1 MTQPGDRTRL
11 DTIEAAVAA
20 IARGGMVIVVDDEDR
35 ENEGDFVMAAE
46 KVTQRDVNFM
56 LTHGRGLLCVPM
68 TGERLERLDIP
79 AMVPGADALTD
90 TAFTVSVDLLG
101 AGSNGVSADERS
113 HCIARLVDDRSTAA
127 DFIRPGHVF
136 PLRSVPGGVLRRAGH
151 TEASVDLAVLAGLK
165 PAGVICEIMNADGS
179 MARLPELEV
188 LARRYDLPLV
198 SIADLIAHRR
208 RTDRLVTR
216 VAEAQ
221 LPTDFGVF
229 RVLGYRSELDGRE
242 HLALVT
248 GEVSGKEDVLVR
260 VHSECLT
267 GDVLTSRRCD
277 CGSQLRSAMQQVSAA
292 GAGVIVYMR
301 GHEGRGI
308 GLLHKLEAYALQDG
322 GLDTVD
328 ANLAL
333 GLPADGRDYGIG
345 AQILADLGLSS
356 IRLMTNNPA
365 KRVGLEAFG
374 LRIVDRVPLR
384 SASTPEN
391 AAYLASKRDRMGHL
405 LDEPVT

>member
-1 MTQPGDRTRL
+1 MTQPRHGSRL
-11 DTIEAAVAA
+11 DSIDAAVAA
-20 IARGGMVIVVDDEDR
+20 IACGGMAIVVDDEDR

-46 KVTQRDVNFM
+46 KATQRDVNFM
-56 LTHGRGLLCVPM
+56 LTHGRGLVCVPM
-68 TGERLERLDIP
+68 TRERLERLDLP
-79 AMVPGADALTD
+79 AMVASANALTD

-101 AGSNGVSADERS
+101 AGLNGVSADERAR
-113 HCIARLVDDRSTAA
+113 CIARLVA
-127 DFIRPGHVF
+127 DEATPSDFVRPGHVF
-136 PLRSVPGGVLRRAGH
+136 PLSSVPGGVLRRAGH
-151 TEASVDLAVLAGLK
+151 TEASVDLATLAGLK

-188 LARRYDLPLV
+188 IARQHHLPLV
-198 SIADLIAHRR
+198 SIADLISYRR

-221 LPTDFGVF
+221 LPTDHGTF
-229 RVLGYRSELDGRE
+229 RVLGYTSEFDGRE
-242 HLALVT
+242 HLALVK
-248 GEVSGKEDVLVR
+248 GQVSGKEDVLVR

-277 CGSQLRSAMQQVSAA
+277 CGAQLRSAMEQVASA
-292 GAGVIVYMR
+292 GEGVIVYMR

-308 GLLHKLEAYALQDG
+308 GLLHKLQAYALQDG

-328 ANLAL
+328 ANVAL

-345 AQILADLGLSS
+345 AQILTDLGLSS

-374 LRIVDRVPLR
+374 LRIVERVPLQ

-405 LDEPVT
+405 LDEPGT

>member
-1 MTQPGDRTRL
+1 
-11 DTIEAAVAA
+11 
-20 IARGGMVIVVDDEDR
+20 
-35 ENEGDFVMAAE
+35 
-46 KVTQRDVNFM
+46 
-56 LTHGRGLLCVPM
+56 
-68 TGERLERLDIP
+68 
-79 AMVPGADALTD
+79 
-90 TAFTVSVDLLG
+90 
-101 AGSNGVSADERS
+101 
-113 HCIARLVDDRSTAA
+113 
-127 DFIRPGHVF
+127 
-136 PLRSVPGGVLRRAGH
+136 
-151 TEASVDLAVLAGLK
+151 
-165 PAGVICEIMNADGS
+165 
-179 MARLPELEV
+179 
-188 LARRYDLPLV
+188 
-198 SIADLIAHRR
+198 
-208 RTDRLVTR
+208 
-216 VAEAQ
+216 
-221 LPTDFGVF
+221 
-229 RVLGYRSELDGRE
+229 
-242 HLALVT
+242 
-248 GEVSGKEDVLVR
+248 
-260 VHSECLT
+260 
-267 GDVLTSRRCD
+267 
-277 CGSQLRSAMQQVSAA
+277 MQQVSAA